1 MHTTTPNLRL
11 ILFLNALQ
19 FSEFEFLNLSS
30 LGLPW
35 KQDFRRRIREVGSA
49 CDSRRRIK
57 EKKKDGDSEEET
69 LCQITP
75 QAASTDEAV
84 AQTFPGFAVRARR
97 VGPHASGRS
106 KV

>member
-1 MHTTTPNLRL
+1 MR
-11 ILFLNALQ
+11 
-19 FSEFEFLNLSS
+19 FE
-30 LGLPW
+30 
-35 KQDFRRRIREVGSA
+35 DFRRRIREVGSA

-84 AQTFPGFAVRARR
+84 AQRTVVPGLISMNHLSRLCCESPE
-97 VGPHASGRS
+97 GGSS
-106 KV
+106 CLWKVQSLKVEDWLML